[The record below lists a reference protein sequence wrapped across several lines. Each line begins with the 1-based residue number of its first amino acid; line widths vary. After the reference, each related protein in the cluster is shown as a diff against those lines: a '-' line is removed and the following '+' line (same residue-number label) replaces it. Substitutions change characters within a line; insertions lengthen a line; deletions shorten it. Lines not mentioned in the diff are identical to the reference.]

1 MNSRKY
7 LVGVLVVVLL
17 IWGPIDYS
25 WPAWLAIRIGYLIA
39 IPLAT
44 WFILG
49 WIWRVW
55 QPDAASENRLERALA
70 GATGGVLVV
79 LSIFEAMADTHVG
92 NTMWVRTRDGMEA
105 VGDDITLPGPD
116 WGIVIM
122 LIAAAGFAFWFSIAK
137 RKKPDSEQEVF

>member
-1 MNSRKY
+1 MSSRQY

-17 IWGPIDYS
+17 IWGPIDHS
-25 WPAWLAIRIGYLIA
+25 WPAWLLIRTGYLIA

-44 WFILG
+44 WFLLG

-55 QPDAASENRLERALA
+55 QPDAASENRLERALG

-79 LSIFEAMADTHVG
+79 MAILAAMADTHIG

-105 VGDDITLPGPD
+105 VGDDIVLPGANLEN
-116 WGIVIM
+116 VIM

-137 RKKPDSEQEVF
+137 RESK